1 MICLLHGWLLEGSGS
16 NLWTR
21 SIVTALA
28 RSGETVHLVCQ
39 ENHPDRYDAIA
50 EAYRHRL
57 SGDVETTLQRDT
69 RYPGKCILH
78 QPEIGETLPV
88 FVRDTYEEYDH
99 VVPMVELPDEE
110 IELYIAR
117 NVEVV
122 LHIVKNHDIS
132 AMHANHAVLM
142 PVVAQRVS
150 RETGVPYVIMPHGSG
165 IEYAVKKDER
175 FRRYASSAM
184 RDAKRVFVIGAEM
197 RERVIHVFSEL
208 PEIESKFTELH
219 LGVDASQFEPIARE
233 LRVENIALMESSLT
247 GAPRGKT
254 AEQSQSMRDSV
265 SGSLEKDRLRSLM
278 ADNARYDG
286 KSPDA
291 DVEEKLR
298 SVNWSRDRVLLFTGR
313 IISPKGIQS
322 VIAALP

>member
-21 SIVTALA
+21 SIITALA

-57 SGDVETTLQRDT
+57 SGEVETTLQRDT

-88 FVRDTYEEYDH
+88 FVKDKYEEYDH
-99 VVPMVELPDEE
+99 VVPMVELPDDE

-122 LHIVKNHDIS
+122 LRIVKNHDIS
-132 AMHANHAVLM
+132 AIHANHVVLM

-150 RETGVPYVIMPHGSG
+150 SETGVPYAVMPHGSG
-165 IEYAVKKDER
+165 IEYAVKKDYR
-175 FRRYASSAM
+175 FRRYASSALA
-184 RDAKRVFVIGAEM
+184 DAKRVFVIGEEM
-197 RERVIHVFSEL
+197 RERVIRVFNEL
-208 PEIESKFTELH
+208 PGIESKFTELH
-219 LGVDASQFEPIARE
+219 LGVDASQFEPVARQQRE
-233 LRVENIALMESSLT
+233 QNIALLETSLA

-254 AEQSQSMRDSV
+254 AEQSQSLQESV
-265 SGSLEKDRLRSLM
+265 SGSLEKARLKSLID
-278 ADNARYDG
+278 DNARYDG
-286 KSPDA
+286 
-291 DVEEKLR
+291 
-298 SVNWSRDRVLLFTGR
+298 
-313 IISPKGIQS
+313 
-322 VIAALP
+322 